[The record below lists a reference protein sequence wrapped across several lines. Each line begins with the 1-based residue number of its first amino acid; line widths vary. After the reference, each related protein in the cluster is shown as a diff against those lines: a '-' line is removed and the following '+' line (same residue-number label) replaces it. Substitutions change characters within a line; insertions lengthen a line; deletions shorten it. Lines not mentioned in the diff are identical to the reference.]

1 MLFLI
6 EYDRPNGKLVRLE
19 TFDDANHKTAED
31 SRLNLELDL
40 NRRHIEHEV
49 VLLKARNETALRRT
63 HGRYFEE
70 WAEMDVELLRGGS
83 VEPEG
88 AERR

>member
-19 TFDDANHKTAED
+19 SFADADHKTAED
-31 SRLNLELDL
+31 LRLNLELDL
-40 NRRHIEHEV
+40 NRRRIEHEV
-49 VLLKARNETALRRT
+49 VLLKARDKTALRRT
-63 HGRYFEE
+63 HRRYFDD
-70 WAEMDVELLRGGS
+70 WAELDVELLRGGS